1 MKGSSTIVLR
11 FCSPSLADVSML
23 RPRLRFLV
31 GLVTLSVIGCRQSDP
46 PLDSGIR
53 VRTMT
58 DPRDQQLYPTI
69 GSSGKVWLARNLDF
83 RTPTSWCYNDD
94 TRLCAEYGRLYTW
107 EEAKKV
113 CPRGWHLPT
122 DAEWID
128 IVGSYYDFPSKKT
141 IGDPVGA
148 YTANTIGSFGATL
161 GGSRTPAGKYIDLK
175 GDGMY
180 WTSTSCGADSAS
192 MIVFNEHSKRVL
204 RDCDGAKGW
213 ANSVRCVREVRASRD
228 RE

>member
-1 MKGSSTIVLR
+1 
-11 FCSPSLADVSML
+11 
-23 RPRLRFLV
+23 
-31 GLVTLSVIGCRQSDP
+31 
-46 PLDSGIR
+46 
-53 VRTMT
+53 MT
-58 DPRDQQLYPTI
+58 DPRDGQLYPTI
-69 GSSGKVWLARNLDF
+69 GSSGKIWIARNLDF

-94 TRLCAEYGRLYTW
+94 TKMCAEYGRLYTW

-122 DAEWID
+122 EAEWVD
-128 IVGSYYDFPSKKT
+128 IVGSYYELASKKT
-141 IGDPVGA
+141 VGDPVEA
-148 YTANTIGSFGATL
+148 YTANTIGSFSATL

-180 WTSTSCGADSAS
+180 WTSTSCGSDSAS

-213 ANSVRCVREVRASRD
+213 ANSVRCVREVTASRD
-228 RE
+228 REREDPSPTSIP

>member
-1 MKGSSTIVLR
+1 
-11 FCSPSLADVSML
+11 ML